1 MTYLNPEKDPNKWL
15 EAVLLDLLKQDTPES
30 KQLLKE
36 GIQALIS
43 WFEPG
48 LIDDLFA
55 PWIDQ
60 YMDEMADYQNNRGID
75 VLTYSPADHLDI
87 SQQSSVIGE

>member
-1 MTYLNPEKDPNKWL
+1 MNYLNPEKDPNKWL
-15 EAVLLDLLKQDTPES
+15 EAVLLDLLRQDTPES
-30 KQLLKE
+30 KQLLTE
-36 GIQALIS
+36 GIRALIS

-60 YMDEMADYQNNRGID
+60 YMEELNEYQNNHGID
-75 VLTYSPADHLDI
+75 FLMYSPKDHLGLSPKRDA
-87 SQQSSVIGE
+87 SVE